1 MRELTRA
8 EVQELLARPEE
19 LVAVWPDAAGER
31 LDVIVP
37 RHLEREGFRFVA
49 EDDERRRMAGIAYGY
64 AGAPGQWWHDLV
76 AAAMEDDAQ
85 DRWLAPGHF
94 EFVELAVRPDLR
106 RRGLG
111 GRLHDALL
119 AGLAA
124 PTAVLSTE
132 VDNEPALGLYRR
144 RGWQVIVPE
153 IDFGPELPPFVVLG
167 KDLTR

>member
-1 MRELTRA
+1 LHELTRA
-8 EVQELLARPEE
+8 EVRALLARPEE
-19 LVAVWPDAAGER
+19 LLAVWPNASGER

-37 RHLEREGFRFVA
+37 RHLERDGFRFVA
-49 EDDERRRMAGIAYGY
+49 EHDEAGRLAGIAYGY
-64 AGAPGQWWHDLV
+64 EGAEGQWWHDLV
-76 AAAMEDDAQ
+76 FAAMDEAART
-85 DRWLAPGHF
+85 RWLRPGHF

-119 AGLAA
+119 GGLEA

-132 VDNEPALGLYRR
+132 VDNEAAISLYSG

-153 IDFGPELPPFVVLG
+153 LDFGADFPPFLVMGREL
-167 KDLTR
+167 